1 MPTLHN
7 EEIRAIQHTLV
18 VLNKK
23 MALALTSTEKMKIKN
38 DIKELDRILEVK
50 LGETSDFAD
59 IKIEE
64 DIY

>member
-1 MPTLHN
+1 MTSLHN

-23 MALALTSTEKMKIKN
+23 LALADSTAKIKIRN
-38 DIKELDRILEVK
+38 DIKELERILQVK
-50 LGETSDFAD
+50 LNETSDFAD
-59 IKIEE
+59 IVIEE